1 MPMYEYQCDAC
12 GKTFDVL
19 QKFSDQQLSTHPECG
34 GHVRR
39 LVSAPALQF
48 KGSGWYVTD
57 YAKAN
62 GSSKDSQSDGG
73 KAETAAKTDTSKAD
87 AAKSE
92 APKTESTKKADTP
105 AAPSTP
111 PPASSSTTDKK

>member
-1 MPMYEYQCDAC
+1 MPIYEYQCDDC
-12 GKTFDVL
+12 GKTFDIL
-19 QKFSDQQLSTHPECG
+19 QKFSDETLTTHPGCG
-34 GHVRR
+34 GHVKR

-57 YAKAN
+57 YAKTN

-73 KAETAAKTDTSKAD
+73 KAEAGAKADAAKTD

-92 APKTESTKKADTP
+92 APKTESVKKSDTP
-105 AAPSTP
+105 APAPAP
-111 PPASSSTTDKK
+111 PSKPSA